1 MGLRFTQNIVEPV
14 NYNCFTCMEEGR
26 SNTCMEEERDKL
38 PNIARY
44 FYIINQKQYQCNECC
59 KIYPKN

>member
-1 MGLRFTQNIVEPV
+1 
-14 NYNCFTCMEEGR
+14 MEEGR
-26 SNTCMEEERDKL
+26 SNNCPTCMEEERDKL